1 MRKPAYNAEQ
11 NDESHSFDSR
21 NTKIE
26 TTTSQCKY
34 IVVISEEKE
43 RNNAVV
49 DNRTAS
55 TVLTEESSVLCFLG
69 VSVLTFRCF
78 SLPGC
83 CSPLYCFFGE
93 WTLRHIH
100 PDIKERLWQWCCMIP
115 RNLVDDVGCQIL

>member
-43 RNNAVV
+43 KIQAGN
-49 DNRTAS
+49 
-55 TVLTEESSVLCFLG
+55 G

>member
-49 DNRTAS
+49 DNRAAS
-55 TVLTEESSVLCFLG
+55 TVLTKESSVLCLFG

-83 CSPLYCFFGE
+83 GSLNV
-93 WTLRHIH
+93 LSIS
-100 PDIKERLWQWCCMIP
+100 IWC
-115 RNLVDDVGCQIL
+115 LVC